1 MPLDDQQRVAREH
14 EEVLPS
20 IGKYV
25 SASNSSHPVNG
36 RLSRPG
42 RWNHRASRVFM
53 TNQPT
58 VTGTSP
64 ASVSVRS
71 ASRTTVGC
79 YGTAR
84 GVVAPETDYHVR
96 HVWREMNIP
105 WPLGFEQLTPV
116 TIDRQLNIFCR
127 HTLP

>member
-1 MPLDDQQRVAREH
+1 
-14 EEVLPS
+14 
-20 IGKYV
+20 
-25 SASNSSHPVNG
+25 
-36 RLSRPG
+36 
-42 RWNHRASRVFM
+42 M

-116 TIDRQLNIFCR
+116 TIDRQLNIWFYVDVKDEDGKTTTWGFSAAPPGSFTIPTR
-127 HTLP
+127 QRPAGTATRSTQPSAR